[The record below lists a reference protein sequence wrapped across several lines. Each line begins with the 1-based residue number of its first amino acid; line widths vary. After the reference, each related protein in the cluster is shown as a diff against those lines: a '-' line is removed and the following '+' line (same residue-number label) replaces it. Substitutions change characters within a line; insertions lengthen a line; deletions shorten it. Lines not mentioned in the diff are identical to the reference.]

1 MKSISIV
8 LKRVEC
14 IQTNESGNDELFVQI
29 HAKEESNNGI
39 DLITTCPKN
48 KNGYWSIKNGE
59 ILELDEIL
67 FVDRV
72 LNGLS
77 IKIHFIEED
86 VTGLLIHKAIQEL
99 IDDHIGEITVFINP
113 QGQKQI
119 IEGKNTKLKEQNGDD
134 YLFSMMGSG
143 SHYLVM
149 LEIKS

>member
-8 LKRVEC
+8 LKRIEC
-14 IQTNESGNDELFVQI
+14 IQTNETGNDELFVQI
-29 HAKEESNNGI
+29 HAKEEASNGI

-67 FVDRV
+67 FVDKIH
-72 LNGLS
+72 NGIS

-99 IDDHIGEITVFINP
+99 IDDHIGEITVKVNS

-119 IEGKNTKLKEQNGDD
+119 LEGKNTKLKEQNEND
-134 YLFSMMGSG
+134 YIFSMMGSG
-143 SHYLVM
+143 SHYSVV